1 MTDLH
6 DPGPRSVPTT
16 VPTTDDALLDEVSR
30 HAGALVRDGLECA
43 VVLRE
48 FRSSRVAGT
57 SDPRVR
63 RCGAVEQADRS
74 GPGLTAIEEDRVVV
88 VAAIGRTRRWPS
100 WRETAVREGFRTAV
114 AVPAAVGPGVD
125 AAVVLYGATDAP
137 WQRHE
142 LRAAAAFACDVARLV
157 ALELEVGRLRC
168 LSEELFAAVSARD
181 VIGQATG
188 IVMGQR
194 SCGPEEALAVLRQ
207 AAEHRGIMLR
217 DLATMLV
224 SEMTRSD
231 VIRAAMFADGPN
243 RRTAVGTEAHGPR

>member
-6 DPGPRSVPTT
+6 DPGPRS

-30 HAGALVRDGLECA
+30 HAGDLVRDGLECA

-74 GPGLTAIEEDRVVV
+74 GPGLTAIEENRVVV
-88 VAAIGRTRRWPS
+88 VADDRPDPALALLAGDGRPRGLPHRR
-100 WRETAVREGFRTAV
+100 R
-114 AVPAAVGPGVD
+114 GPGRR
-125 AAVVLYGATDAP
+125 AGRGSTPPSCSTARPTP
-137 WQRHE
+137 QWQRRE
-142 LRAAAAFACDVARLV
+142 LRAAGAFACDVARLV

-231 VIRAAMFADGPN
+231 VIRAAMFADGPDRRGRGAAP
-243 RRTAVGTEAHGPR
+243 RRTAPR